1 MVWTPGLGGSQAA
14 KDYYAGQLAK
24 QAAQTQQSAY
34 GQPVQDN
41 TQGVYVDQ
49 SAPLDIQLDQ
59 IVAHKDKGLST
70 VGIDPHTSWGK
81 HSAKATG
88 VGKYDHIR
96 DKVLKGEK
104 LTEAEKAIAGH
115 YLGYTGGA
123 GTVPTP
129 YSGVMDRFM
138 KASPEHAKAYT
149 DKFGAMGGLNY
160 LMATAPENIAKNTL
174 LGQIIGGTGQTLQ
187 NLVSGIISSKPAK
200 ELGTMTKDMAQF
212 LNIFGKGN
220 DAKILKINEE
230 AQTPINEAVQEA
242 LRIGGEGPHLT
253 EGTIT
258 ETAGDEKLTETLG
271 ESDNIFGDMVYDTA
285 LGKMVEGGGK
295 GYQYVP
301 DKDFH
306 EDFYEDEIIVPD
318 KQDQMKKDFIIGT
331 FGETSP
337 HNPEAF
343 EIRINNLSGD
353 RLDEVFEQAKASQFE
368 KRHGKPMGSYMSGA
382 DMEKWEQSMGGDRKF
397 DKWGNP
403 IIEPPNEDIISL
415 KETIMN
421 NPVLETGTSPTFDL
435 DTFLN
440 TYSSNP
446 YKDYSGIIRKNL
458 PFSYPWTNVD
468 SSEFLEGGMYHPDT
482 FFQSDEFLNLDEGK
496 QNAIRK
502 ILSNQNLFSDSNIV
516 PFAHGGYANMSTYE
530 KMKMIADGVAESK

>member
-1 MVWTPGLGGSQAA
+1 MPYGYGASQDYYDQALKEYEGPSDSDQSQASL
-14 KDYYAGQLAK
+14 DEQL
-24 QAAQTQQSAY
+24 
-34 GQPVQDN
+34 N
-41 TQGVYVDQ
+41 
-49 SAPLDIQLDQ
+49 Q
-59 IVAHKDKGLST
+59 IVGKKDKGLST
-70 VGIDPHTSWGK
+70 TGIDPDTSWGK
-81 HSAKATG
+81 RTG
-88 VGKYDHIR
+88 KFNHIR
-96 DKVLKGEK
+96 DKLLAGEK
-104 LTEAEKAIAGH
+104 LTEGEKAIAKH
-115 YLGYTGGA
+115 YIGS
-123 GTVPTP
+123 VPTP
-129 YSGVMDRFM
+129 YSGAMDRFM
-138 KASPEHAKAYT
+138 KTSPAHAKAYT

-271 ESDNIFGDMVYDTA
+271 EIDNIFGDMVYDSA

-331 FGETSP
+331 FG
-337 HNPEAF
+337 
-343 EIRINNLSGD
+343 
-353 RLDEVFEQAKASQFE
+353 
-368 KRHGKPMGSYMSGA
+368 
-382 DMEKWEQSMGGDRKF
+382 
-397 DKWGNP
+397 
-403 IIEPPNEDIISL
+403 
-415 KETIMN
+415 
-421 NPVLETGTSPTFDL
+421 
-435 DTFLN
+435 
-440 TYSSNP
+440 
-446 YKDYSGIIRKNL
+446 
-458 PFSYPWTNVD
+458 
-468 SSEFLEGGMYHPDT
+468 
-482 FFQSDEFLNLDEGK
+482 
-496 QNAIRK
+496 
-502 ILSNQNLFSDSNIV
+502 
-516 PFAHGGYANMSTYE
+516 
-530 KMKMIADGVAESK
+530 

>member
-160 LMATAPENIAKNTL
+160 
-174 LGQIIGGTGQTLQ
+174 
-187 NLVSGIISSKPAK
+187 
-200 ELGTMTKDMAQF
+200 
-212 LNIFGKGN
+212 
-220 DAKILKINEE
+220 
-230 AQTPINEAVQEA
+230 
-242 LRIGGEGPHLT
+242 
-253 EGTIT
+253 
-258 ETAGDEKLTETLG
+258 
-271 ESDNIFGDMVYDTA
+271 
-285 LGKMVEGGGK
+285 
-295 GYQYVP
+295 
-301 DKDFH
+301 
-306 EDFYEDEIIVPD
+306 
-318 KQDQMKKDFIIGT
+318 
-331 FGETSP
+331 
-337 HNPEAF
+337 
-343 EIRINNLSGD
+343 
-353 RLDEVFEQAKASQFE
+353 
-368 KRHGKPMGSYMSGA
+368 
-382 DMEKWEQSMGGDRKF
+382 
-397 DKWGNP
+397 
-403 IIEPPNEDIISL
+403 
-415 KETIMN
+415 
-421 NPVLETGTSPTFDL
+421 
-435 DTFLN
+435 
-440 TYSSNP
+440 
-446 YKDYSGIIRKNL
+446 
-458 PFSYPWTNVD
+458 
-468 SSEFLEGGMYHPDT
+468 
-482 FFQSDEFLNLDEGK
+482 
-496 QNAIRK
+496 
-502 ILSNQNLFSDSNIV
+502 
-516 PFAHGGYANMSTYE
+516 
-530 KMKMIADGVAESK
+530 